1 MTNDREQIEEY
12 LEEKDEEEGEGE
24 HEHL

>member
-12 LEEKDEEEGEGE
+12 LEEKDEEEGEVDNE
-24 HEHL
+24 